1 MSFDVV
7 DPGHRD
13 KCVREW
19 CCSDRAVNKTLRNFT
34 LPREGSF
41 KAWCLHKESMKTLCK
56 MDVKM
61 GSVKLRK
68 CPLTAR
74 AVPLQ

>member
-19 CCSDRAVNKTLRNFT
+19 CCSDRAVNKTLRNCKVPI
-34 LPREGSF
+34 LG
-41 KAWCLHKESMKTLCK
+41 KATTRVVLQCSDCQKTYAKKFICPYF
-56 MDVKM
+56 
-61 GSVKLRK
+61 LRRNK
-68 CPLTAR
+68 QGNEDR
-74 AVPLQ
+74 